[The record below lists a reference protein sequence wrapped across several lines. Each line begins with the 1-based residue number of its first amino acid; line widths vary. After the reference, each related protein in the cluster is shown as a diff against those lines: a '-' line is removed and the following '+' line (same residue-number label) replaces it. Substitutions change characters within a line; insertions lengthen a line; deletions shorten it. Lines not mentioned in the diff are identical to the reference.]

1 MLDFGISATGS
12 PVSGE
17 VVVRVSPVVLRMRP
31 VSSATRA
38 GDTASRAVRTVV
50 VGVGMETRYRWY
62 DNGSDAFQ
70 PRHYG
75 RGGGSLLSSAS
86 IHSKRLANQFR
97 SQASSPL

>member
-38 GDTASRAVRTVV
+38 GDTASRAVRIV
-50 VGVGMETRYRWY
+50 VGVGMETGYRWY
-62 DNGSDAFQ
+62 DNGSDAFH
-70 PRHYG
+70 RTRYG
-75 RGGGSLLSSAS
+75 SGGGC
-86 IHSKRLANQFR
+86 
-97 SQASSPL
+97 